1 MKINPILFLLSLFSL
16 FIISYWIT
24 QYYLK
29 ETFEDEPTET
39 VLTSQTLNLQSSLK
53 SYTTLQLPNKG
64 WDYVLFKLV
73 NQQPLSLYKSP
84 RYITLDVKDYTHYGQ
99 NYPYT
104 ILPKGYFCIL
114 THPQKREDFKCGF
127 DWTQKKIGYVDRI
140 DKNFIDAFLF
150 GYRTSAKLSPIGI
163 EQLDQLES
171 ILKDYDGI
179 VLYVIPKSPLAS
191 ILSKQFLSILDINQ
205 LDLNRMKVT
214 YPNLEMEPVVLDEMF
229 GSTHKLQSNT
239 PTISMVYTSLYQ
251 VNLKPQIPIEP
262 FITQLKLSK
271 EFTDKDFKCFG
282 DESVQSKFLCESP
295 YNSQG
300 EPKNVPTVWD
310 KKCQSNSECP
320 FYQANKN
327 YPNQRG
333 KCQRDGTCEMPVG
346 VLRVSYTKYMD
357 LDPYQPFCY
366 QCKNTKDKNC
376 CEDQE
381 RLVSLQTQN
390 PQVNYTFL
398 KSADYAFENDT
409 EDRKNYKLPTTIF
422 LPD

>member
-1 MKINPILFLLSLFSL
+1 MNYWVLWVILILLILSYLFLQFYS
-16 FIISYWIT
+16 
-24 QYYLK
+24 K
-29 ETFEDEPTET
+29 ETFEEEPKEL
-39 VLTSQTLNLQSSLK
+39 VLTSQSLNLQPSLK
-53 SYTTLQLPNKG
+53 KYTMIPLPNKG

-99 NYPYT
+99 NYPFVK
-104 ILPKGYFCIL
+104 LPKGYFCVL
-114 THPQKREDFKCGF
+114 THPRNREEFKCGF
-127 DWTQKKIGYVDRI
+127 DWTQKKIAYLDRI

-150 GYRTSAKLSPIGI
+150 GYRTSAKLSSI
-163 EQLDQLES
+163 QLQDLENLES
-171 ILKDYDGI
+171 KLLDYDGI
-179 VLYVIPKSPLAS
+179 ILYVIPKSPLAAL
-191 ILSKQFLSILDINQ
+191 ISKQSLSILDINL
-205 LDLNRMKVT
+205 LDLNRLKVT
-214 YPNLEMEPVVLDEMF
+214 YPDLEMEPVVLDEFF
-229 GSTHKLQSNT
+229 GITHKLQSNS
-239 PTISMVYTSLYQ
+239 PTISMVFTSLYQ
-251 VNLKPQIPIEP
+251 VNLKPRIPIEP
-262 FITQLKLSK
+262 FLTQLKLSK
-271 EFTDKDFKCFG
+271 EFTDKDFKCVG

-310 KKCQSNSECP
+310 KKCQTNSDCP

-333 KCQRDGTCEMPVG
+333 KCLSNGNCEMPLG

-366 QCKNTKDKNC
+366 QCKNIKDKNC

-381 RLVSLQTQN
+381 RLVALQKQFPN
-390 PQVNYTFL
+390 QPYTYL

-409 EDRKNYKLPTTIF
+409 EERTIAKLPTTIF